1 MWDVY
6 AIARLGTK
14 HEQMSFNRRRF
25 ARLDTII
32 RALHSVPA
40 RAIFERLKGGGLA
53 HGDEV
58 AQYRSLAEVI
68 NSGLDEFEGSR
79 PGLDE
84 PDRWWEAD

>member
-1 MWDVY
+1 MRDGY
-6 AIARLGTK
+6 AFARPGTK
-14 HEQMSFNRRRF
+14 HERMSFDRIRF

-40 RAIFERLKGGGLA
+40 RAIFERLKTRGLA

-58 AQYRSLAEVI
+58 AQYRSLAEII
-68 NSGLDEFEGSR
+68 NSELDELDGTR

-84 PDRWWEAD
+84 PERWWEAD